1 MKYLF
6 NSAGLTVLI
15 LLIAF
20 NNSFAQT
27 KMLTLDD
34 AVLAARRG
42 LVPAKPEQLQWIGKT
57 NEFAYVNK
65 ESGTD
70 ILVTGTPEGKSYTEV
85 FYIFKFNSLLKENG
99 IDTAATFPALT
110 WIDKNRFYFN
120 NKNKMVEYTISTSK
134 FNTLLE
140 LEDKGIERQDYFA
153 ETNAMAYTI
162 DNNLWVQTSSGKKQV
177 TNDTNPEI
185 VNGQIVHR
193 EEFGIHKGTFWS
205 PKGNLLAFYRMDQ
218 TMVTDYP
225 IYELDAQPAKAR
237 MVKYPMAGGKSH
249 HVTIGIYGMSTGKT
263 IFLETGEPAEQYLTN
278 IAWSPDETKIYV
290 AIINRGQNHLKMNRY
305 DAATGKF
312 EATLFEEKEEKYIQ
326 PLNPIRFNA
335 DGSSFVWESRRDGY
349 NHLYQYDKNGKLLKQ
364 LTKGNWEVTEF
375 LGFDK
380 SGQKVIYT
388 GNSEKPINRD
398 IYSTEI
404 KTGKTIKLTS
414 GEGVHKATLSGTG
427 EFIFDEFSG
436 PGVPRKVTV
445 VNTNGKTMRE
455 IMNAPDPL
463 REYASVKREVFTI
476 KNESGDDLY
485 CRMIKPTNFD
495 STKVYPV
502 IVYVY
507 GGPGVSLIN
516 NNWLGGSDLW
526 MMYMA
531 QRGFVIFTLEN
542 RGTPARGKA
551 FEQSTFRTLGDAET
565 ADQLAGIKHLM
576 KLNYIDKQ
584 RMGIYG
590 WSYGGFMSISMMT
603 RNPGL
608 FKVAVAGGP
617 VIDWSYYEVMYTE
630 RYMDTPEENPQ
641 GYAKANL
648 MNYVENLKGK
658 MLLIHGTSDDVVV
671 WQHSLL
677 YLKKAV
683 QKNVQVDYAVYPG
696 HEHNVIGRDRIH
708 LLTKVS
714 EYFFQNLK

>member
-1 MKYLF
+1 MKSILKIT
-6 NSAGLTVLI
+6 GLSIVLM
-15 LLIAF
+15 LIAF
-20 NNSFAQT
+20 NFSTAQT
-27 KMLTLDD
+27 KMLTVDD

-65 ESGTD
+65 ESGID
-70 ILVTGTPEGKSYTEV
+70 ILVTGTPDGKSFTEV

-99 IDTAATFPALT
+99 IDTAATFPTLT
-110 WIDKNRFYFN
+110 WLDKNRFYFN
-120 NKNKMVEYTISTSK
+120 NKNQILEFNISTSK
-134 FNTLLE
+134 VSMLLE
-140 LEDKGIERQDYFA
+140 VDAKGVDRKDYFA
-153 ETNAMAYTI
+153 ETNTLAYTI
-162 DNNLWVQTSSGKKQV
+162 ENNLWVQTASGKKQI
-177 TNDTNPEI
+177 TNDTDAAI

-193 EEFGIHKGTFWS
+193 EEFGIDKGTFWS
-205 PKGNLLAFYRMDQ
+205 PKGNLLAYYRMDQ

-225 IYELDAQPAKAR
+225 IYELEAQPAKTR
-237 MVKYPMAGGKSH
+237 LVKYPMAGSKSH
-249 HVTIGIYGMSTGKT
+249 HVTIGVYNLSTKKT

-278 IAWSPDETKIYV
+278 IAWGPDESKIYV
-290 AIINRGQNHLKMNRY
+290 AILNRGQNHLKMNRY
-305 DAATGKF
+305 DATTGKF
-312 EATLFEEKEEKYIQ
+312 EATLFEEKEEKYVQ
-326 PLNPIRFNA
+326 PLNPIHFNS
-335 DGSSFVWESRRDGY
+335 DGSSFIWESRRDGY
-349 NHLYQYDKNGKLLKQ
+349 NHLYHYNNNGKLLKQ
-364 LTKGNWEVTEF
+364 LTKGSWEVTEF

-388 GNSEKPINRD
+388 ANGEKPINRD
-398 IYSTEI
+398 VYATEI
-404 KTGKTIKLTS
+404 KSGKTNKLTT
-414 GEGVHKATLSGTG
+414 GDGVHKATLNGTG
-427 EFIFDEFSG
+427 EFIFDEWSG
-436 PGVPRKVTV
+436 PGVPKKVSV
-445 VNTNGKTMRE
+445 VNANGKIMRE

-463 REYASVKREVFTI
+463 KEFTPVKRELFTI
-476 KNESGDDLY
+476 KSESGDDLY
-485 CRMIKPTNFD
+485 CRIIKPSNFD

-507 GGPGVSLIN
+507 GGPGVLLIN

-531 QRGFVIFTLEN
+531 QRGYVIFTLEN

-551 FEQSTFRTLGDAET
+551 FEQAIFRNLGDVET
-565 ADQLAGIKHLM
+565 TDQLAGVKHLM

-641 GYAKANL
+641 GYAKSNL

-671 WQHSLL
+671 WQQSLL

-683 QKNVQVDYAVYPG
+683 QKNVQVDYSVYPG
-696 HEHNVIGRDRIH
+696 HEHNVTGRDRAH